1 VTSDLMALALAL
13 AAGGALGVFYFGG
26 LWFTIQRLP
35 GAERPGLI
43 ALISFMLRTA
53 IAIGALVL
61 VAGESWQRLLAAM
74 VGFFV
79 ARMVLVRRLGRIDK
93 QHGEVDGKETAWN

>member
-1 VTSDLMALALAL
+1 MTSDLMILALAF

-43 ALISFMLRTA
+43 ALISFLLRTV
-53 IAIGALVL
+53 IAIGALAL
-61 VAGESWQRLLAAM
+61 VAGESWQRLLAAV
-74 VGFFV
+74 VGFFI
-79 ARMVLVRRLGRIDK
+79 ARMVLVRRLGRVGKETGDM
-93 QHGEVDGKETAWN
+93 DGKETAWN